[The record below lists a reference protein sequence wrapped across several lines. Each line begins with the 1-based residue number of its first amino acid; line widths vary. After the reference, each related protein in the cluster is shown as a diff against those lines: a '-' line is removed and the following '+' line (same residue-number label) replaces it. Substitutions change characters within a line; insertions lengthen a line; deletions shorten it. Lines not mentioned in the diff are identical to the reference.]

1 MAMNLQIY
9 IEVRRHRDLARRID
23 ALESRYDEQFAAV
36 FDAIRVREN
45 FMFLK
50 KGKVER
56 SWRPNAISKS
66 LSWNRESARPWIQKK
81 LLEKQRNK
89 NVGGEK

>member
-1 MAMNLQIY
+1 
-9 IEVRRHRDLARRID
+9 
-23 ALESRYDEQFAAV
+23 
-36 FDAIRVREN
+36 
-45 FMFLK
+45 MFLK